1 MQIKVMII
9 QGRNDDK
16 TLKKGEQKRGKLLLY
31 CIAQIAALNLLL
43 NGGIY
48 SEQDTPPPPLPPYS
62 LP

>member
-1 MQIKVMII
+1 MIKHW
-9 QGRNDDK
+9 RNENRREEK
-16 TLKKGEQKRGKLLLY
+16 YCFY